1 MVPMAARRSNFCQRC
16 SPTVL
21 ITWSRYQARADASLG
36 GSRRSTRSV
45 TGSWR
50 RPESNGRFVASKPLD
65 APIALVRRGGA
76 EFQTSGLATNETRH
90 VNAALL
96 IADTD
101 FVLLVVI
108 ALEYSLAPLKS
119 RPRLP
124 EWLQVPLRHR
134 EALESSPGMRPQHQG
149 SPPRRLLR
157 PPFH

>member
-1 MVPMAARRSNFCQRC
+1 MALVESYVEHYNNVRSNSAIGYITPKDMLAGRQQEIHAERDRKLEAARKQRWIRRKQAALMHKSNRS
-16 SPTVL
+16 
-21 ITWSRYQARADASLG
+21 
-36 GSRRSTRSV
+36 RSV
-45 TGSWR
+45 WR
-50 RPESNGRFVASKPLD
+50 GA
-65 APIALVRRGGA
+65 A

-124 EWLQVPLRHR
+124 EWLQVPLRYR
-134 EALESSPGMRPQHQG
+134 ETLESSPGMRPQHQG
-149 SPPRRLLR
+149 SPPRRLPR
-157 PPFH
+157 QAFR